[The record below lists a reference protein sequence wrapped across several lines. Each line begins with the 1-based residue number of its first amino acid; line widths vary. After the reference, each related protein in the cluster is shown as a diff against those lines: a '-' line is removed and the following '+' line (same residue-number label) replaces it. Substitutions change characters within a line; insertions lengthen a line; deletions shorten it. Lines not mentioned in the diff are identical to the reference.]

1 MAFKDGLATG
11 AVDVSSTPVG
21 IGFEMMSELKTL
33 KEQRNQIYLDF
44 VNHKRRSERVNMI
57 LAGDE
62 CLLGWWNVVDTMV
75 FRPTGAAGAAE
86 ERQYRPGIPG

>member
-1 MAFKDGLATG
+1 
-11 AVDVSSTPVG
+11 
-21 IGFEMMSELKTL
+21 MSELKTL

-86 ERQYRPGIPG
+86 GGNIDPASLGKQDPCTRLQQICSRLQR